1 MLYLVNGIGPTIV
14 RSLVGGKLVWS
25 GIDGYLAE
33 ILKIVIMASSGS
45 SSYIFLGGSGRSSK
59 KNVFYLL
66 AQGSD
71 LQR

>member
-1 MLYLVNGIGPTIV
+1 MLYLIDGIGPTIV

-33 ILKIVIMASSGS
+33 ILKIVIMASSGPRG
-45 SSYIFLGGSGRSSK
+45 YTFLDGSGRSSK
-59 KNVFYLL
+59 KNMFYLL

-71 LQR
+71 PQG